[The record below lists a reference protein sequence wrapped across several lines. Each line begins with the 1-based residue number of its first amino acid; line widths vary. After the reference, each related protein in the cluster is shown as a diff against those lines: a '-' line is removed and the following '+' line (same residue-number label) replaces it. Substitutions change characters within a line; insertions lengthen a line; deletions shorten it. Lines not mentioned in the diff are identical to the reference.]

1 MQEEKLIRKI
11 EKLNCIKPDSN
22 WVLSVEQKIMA
33 QEPAEITTVRFDWS
47 FITRPAFSAAF
58 SAFAIISIVF
68 STSLTLAQNALPG
81 DMLYSLKKASET
93 AKMAFVPASERPMA
107 QLELTKTKLNELSRV
122 TQEEKNQGQKLAASI
137 AETQKTLQD
146 ASKTLNQLSP
156 QEKEQV
162 ANQVVGQLEAIR
174 SQKTAIEQNIKTD
187 ILSDVQKSELAQSA
201 VEYYKLY
208 LAKEIET
215 LEKSSLTE
223 SQAILLLEAK
233 TALADGEV
241 ERAMDI
247 VVKEIPAKKD
257 QPKVEEKE
265 NTTTTNTTTTEQ
277 GTTTESTTSSEQ

>member
-1 MQEEKLIRKI
+1 M
-11 EKLNCIKPDSN
+11 
-22 WVLSVEQKIMA
+22 
-33 QEPAEITTVRFDWS
+33 
-47 FITRPAFSAAF
+47 
-58 SAFAIISIVF
+58 
-68 STSLTLAQNALPG
+68 
-81 DMLYSLKKASET
+81 
-93 AKMAFVPASERPMA
+93 
-107 QLELTKTKLNELSRV
+107 
-122 TQEEKNQGQKLAASI
+122 AASI

-162 ANQVVGQLEAIR
+162 ANQVVGQLEAIK

-257 QPKVEEKE
+257 QPKIEEKE